1 MIAHIIAVGSEL
13 LTPFRQDTNSIELT
27 KRLMDMGIKV
37 GSRTVVPDNDEE
49 IARAIKSLMGR
60 GQLIIITG
68 GLGPTADDRTREG
81 ISKALKK
88 NLIFDEEIHQWIKE
102 RFKQITKRQPPDNL
116 ARMAFVPEGAEVLYN
131 TVGAAPGFWIEVP
144 EKDLRLLV
152 LPGPPAEW
160 KPMFEA
166 VRERLEA
173 LGKKNLERRVL
184 RIAGL
189 REAEVEDRISPF
201 ITGVKNPS
209 VTILASPEDVQL
221 HIVATSK
228 DPQEANRLVE
238 EMVGKFKEVLGDNIY
253 SFEDEPL
260 EKVVG
265 ELLRQ
270 KGKTLAVAESCTGG
284 LLSHRITNIPGSSDY
299 FLLGAVTYSNQAKIK
314 VLGVSEENIRE
325 FGAVSEPV
333 AKEMAIGVRKLAGAD
348 FGIGIT
354 GIAGPGGG
362 TPEKPV
368 GLVYIGLSWEGGVE
382 VQRKRFSGT
391 RLQIKTYSTSHALDM
406 LRRRLI

>member
-13 LTPFRQDTNSIELT
+13 LTPYRQDTNSKEIA
-27 KRLMDMGIKV
+27 RILMDMGIKV
-37 GSRTVVPDNDEE
+37 GSISVVPDNDEE
-49 IARAIKSLMGR
+49 IARAIKSAMGR

-68 GLGPTADDRTREG
+68 GLGPTADDKTREG
-81 ISKALKK
+81 ISKALKLSLEFK
-88 NLIFDEEIHQWIKE
+88 EEIHQWIKE
-102 RFKQITKRQPPDNL
+102 RYRQLTKKEPPDNL
-116 ARMAFVPEGAEVLYN
+116 ARMAFVPQGAEVIHN
-131 TVGAAPGFWIEVP
+131 TVGAAPGLWIEVE
-144 EKDLRLLV
+144 EKDLRVLA

-160 KPMFEA
+160 KPM
-166 VRERLEA
+166 LESVKDKLKA
-173 LGKKNLERRVL
+173 LGKKNIVRKVL

-209 VTILASPEDVQL
+209 VIILASAEDVQL
-221 HIVATSK
+221 HVLATSK
-228 DPQEANRLVE
+228 ELEEAESLANSMVE
-238 EMVGKFKEVLGDNIY
+238 KFKEVLGDNIY

-265 ELLRQ
+265 DLLRD
-270 KGKTLAVAESCTGG
+270 KGKTLAVAESCSGG

-299 FLLGAVTYSNQAKIK
+299 FLLGTVTYSNQAKVK
-314 VLGVSEENIRE
+314 VLGVNPQDIEQY
-325 FGAVSEPV
+325 GAVSEPV
-333 AKEMAIGVRKLAGAD
+333 ARQMADGVRKLAGSD

-368 GLVYIGLSWEGGVE
+368 GLVYIALSWDGGTE
-382 VQRKRFSGT
+382 VHRKRFSGN

>member
-13 LTPFRQDTNSIELT
+13 LSPYRQDTNSLEIT
-27 KRLMDMGIKV
+27 RRLLDMGIKV
-37 GSRTVVPDNDEE
+37 GSKTVVPDNDEE

-68 GLGPTADDRTREG
+68 GLGPTADDKTREG
-81 ISKALKK
+81 VSKALKL
-88 NLIFDEEIHQWIKE
+88 NLIFKEDIHQWIKE
-102 RFKQITKRQPPDNL
+102 RFKQLTKKEPPDNL
-116 ARMAFVPEGAEVLYN
+116 ARMAFVPEGAEIIYN
-131 TVGAAPGFWIEVP
+131 TVGTAPGFWIEVP

-173 LGKKNLERRVL
+173 LGRKETERRVL

-228 DPQEANRLVE
+228 DPEEARRLAQ
-238 EMVGKFKEVLGDNIY
+238 EMVDKFKGVLGENIY

-265 ELLRQ
+265 DLLRQ
-270 KGKTLAVAESCTGG
+270 SGKTLAVAESCSGG

-299 FLLGAVTYSNQAKIK
+299 FLLGTVTYSNEAKIK
-314 VLGVSEENIRE
+314 VLGVSPQNIEE
-325 FGAVSEPV
+325 FGAVSEQV
-333 AKEMAIGVRKLAGAD
+333 AREMAEGVRRLAGSD

-362 TPEKPV
+362 TPQKPV

-382 VQRKRFSGT
+382 VHRKRFSGT

-406 LRRRLI
+406 LRRKLL